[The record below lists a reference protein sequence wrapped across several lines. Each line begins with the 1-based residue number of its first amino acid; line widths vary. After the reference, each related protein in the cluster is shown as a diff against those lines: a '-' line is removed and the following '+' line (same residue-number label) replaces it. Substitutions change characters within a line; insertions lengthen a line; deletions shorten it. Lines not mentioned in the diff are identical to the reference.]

1 MPAADASAVAVGESS
16 RIYTRQELPE
26 EIRSLLPTLTVGGA
40 SHSDKPANRMLIL
53 NGQLYHEGDRITSE
67 LTLQQIQLRS
77 AVLVIRGYRFGI
89 SY

>member
-1 MPAADASAVAVGESS
+1 MPGADAPAVVVSEPS
-16 RIYTRQELPE
+16 RLYTRQELPE

-40 SHSDKPANRMLIL
+40 SHSDQPANRMLIL
-53 NGQLYHEGDRITSE
+53 NGQIYHEGDRITSE